1 MSAMRQALVDKL
13 AHSQMIIEKLRQ
25 QGEVARTALEWEKGY
40 AKALEEVLG
49 LDGVSLR
56 RYPRRTTVIP
66 TEIDRVQKE
75 GPTQKGR
82 GMITDLTMEGCGL
95 ATVLELS
102 VGEIIAL
109 AFTLPGR
116 NTPVTLEGWV
126 RRAQRVE
133 EVLSAGVEF
142 KESPGDVVKEFQTF
156 LTSALEED

>member
-1 MSAMRQALVDKL
+1 M
-13 AHSQMIIEKLRQ
+13 
-25 QGEVARTALEWEKGY
+25 
-40 AKALEEVLG
+40 
-49 LDGVSLR
+49 
-56 RYPRRTTVIP
+56 IP

-75 GPTQKGR
+75 GPTQKGS

-133 EVLSAGVEF
+133 EVLSARVEF
-142 KESPGDVVKEFQTF
+142 KESPRGVVKEFQAF
-156 LTSALEED
+156 LTSTLEED